1 MVIKLLNG
9 EHQLEERPCCS
20 NAHLYYVLQIVSYSS
35 KRKFALLSLAYQVVH
50 LHSFIS
56 GDIHSNKF
64 IIKVL
69 YILRG

>member
-20 NAHLYYVLQIVSYSS
+20 NAHLYNISQNVSYSS

-50 LHSFIS
+50 LHSLIS
-56 GDIHSNKF
+56 GDIPPEQF
-64 IIKVL
+64 ILKVL
-69 YILRG
+69 SILRG